1 MRKSCQEN
9 HRGEMRLKYTKEASA
24 TSVCEGMVLAQS
36 AVEDTSREGMT
47 QLQIPSDPKLVFS
60 VKTTGRL
67 SSNFQQM
74 RLPQTVG
81 KVGLSLA
88 RG

>member
-1 MRKSCQEN
+1 
-9 HRGEMRLKYTKEASA
+9 MRLKYTKEASA

-47 QLQIPSDPKLVFS
+47 RLHIPADPKLVFS

-67 SSNFQQM
+67 DSNFQQM

>member
-1 MRKSCQEN
+1 
-9 HRGEMRLKYTKEASA
+9 MRLKYTKEASA

-60 VKTTGRL
+60 VNDWPIKLEFPANETAADRGESRAVTGTRI
-67 SSNFQQM
+67 
-74 RLPQTVG
+74 RD
-81 KVGLSLA
+81 
-88 RG
+88 